1 MKSAEIERYVT
12 DYSRVS
18 SWNKINFEKLRAVL
32 SQMQKAGIDC
42 ILLKG
47 ADLIPRLYGIL
58 GTRALGDADLLV
70 HESDLP
76 AIDHLLTQLGYRP
89 LIDGNPAYVDPGN
102 TLALDIITKVW
113 YVEDQQVIWQ
123 RAVQRNFEG
132 IPIKGLGGSDL
143 LIYLT
148 AYGVV
153 HRGCLARPFGED
165 IALVV
170 EKENVD
176 WDFVVD
182 EVSRCHLK
190 IPMYHGLSFVAT
202 RYAGVPIP
210 DHVLRSLA
218 PSTLSERLWY
228 QFFQKLVTD
237 QPIAELGHLLLFL
250 TQPGLKRWRWLRD
263 VFFPSPAFLTYRY
276 GDKWNTHPLATRL
289 SRPFFLLFQATRLF
303 IRIARLKIT
312 RHL

>member
-1 MKSAEIERYVT
+1 
-12 DYSRVS
+12 
-18 SWNKINFEKLRAVL
+18 
-32 SQMQKAGIDC
+32 
-42 ILLKG
+42 
-47 ADLIPRLYGIL
+47 
-58 GTRALGDADLLV
+58 
-70 HESDLP
+70 
-76 AIDHLLTQLGYRP
+76 
-89 LIDGNPAYVDPGN
+89 
-102 TLALDIITKVW
+102 
-113 YVEDQQVIWQ
+113 
-123 RAVQRNFEG
+123 
-132 IPIKGLGGSDL
+132 
-143 LIYLT
+143 
-148 AYGVV
+148 
-153 HRGCLARPFGED
+153 
-165 IALVV
+165 
-170 EKENVD
+170 
-176 WDFVVD
+176 
-182 EVSRCHLK
+182 
-190 IPMYHGLSFVAT
+190 MYHGLSFVAT

-228 QFFQKLVTD
+228 RFFQKLVTD